1 MYSIRKHL
9 RVGCA
14 TCSGLFIGRL
24 SALTLHLAAIEA
36 HERILAASGCESTA
50 KPLSKDEARRIAA
63 KWRSC
68 RPSCTTSIGNV
79 GKLERLVNRLASS
92 YPPSAAKAPDRYSSP
107 LSPRFGATVG
117 RLAGRS
123 ESICHFK
130 YATAE

>member
-63 KWRSC
+63 KWQSGEAAG
-68 RPSCTTSIGNV
+68 P
-79 GKLERLVNRLASS
+79 LAQHQS
-92 YPPSAAKAPDRYSSP
+92 
-107 LSPRFGATVG
+107 GT
-117 RLAGRS
+117 S
-123 ESICHFK
+123 ES
-130 YATAE
+130 